1 MMRLPNI
8 RPDKKEMFDIV
19 VNELHKDEYPFEAEH
34 NGKRL
39 VIRWKQNWAQLR
51 WKGLNHADTRSMVN
65 ETRDFRYV
73 VHLNDDYTFYGYDA
87 DSQAL
92 AKGDIDPQGRRIRGA
107 FVGTEIRVHKGIIH
121 DRNGKKVWQF
131 STSEIHETIERIFDE
146 QGWELEQPL
155 VSFLRFERDAGA
167 TFRGAGLVLMLAGGF
182 ITTVFLL
189 IGLGLPLL
197 IPVIILL
204 IGLWSFLVGSGIFRF
219 PVFSMKGGLIFTGIF
234 FAVVYLA
241 VFVFLGVL

>member
-1 MMRLPNI
+1 MRLPDI
-8 RPDKKEMFDIV
+8 RPCKKEMLKII
-19 VNELHKDEYPFEAEH
+19 VNELRKDKYPFEAEH
-34 NGKRL
+34 DRDRL
-39 VIRWKQNWAQLR
+39 VIRWKKNWAQR
-51 WKGLNHADTRSMVN
+51 RRKDLNRIDIRSMTN
-65 ETRDFRYV
+65 EIRDFRYV
-73 VHLNDDYTFYGYDA
+73 VYLNDDYTFYGYDTN
-87 DSQAL
+87 SLAL

-107 FVGTEIRVHKGIIH
+107 FVGTEIRVHKEIIH

-197 IPVIILL
+197 IPIIILL
-204 IGLWSFLVGSGIFRF
+204 IGLWLFLTGNGVFKF
-219 PVFSMKGGLIFTGIF
+219 PVFSIKGGLIFTGIF
-234 FAVVYLA
+234 YTAVYLA
-241 VFVFLGVL
+241 LFIFLSVL